1 MKKLALVLALVGI
14 SISTAFSQKSQSQNF
29 VIKYDTSNDGSQ
41 IELKAKDLLLEDFP
55 NIQNNGKFDSL
66 VGIYL
71 NSEGHPSF
79 SQIGGIEEFPTEI
92 TSIIFPKDYF
102 TDSQVARESVIILK
116 DLLKEHGYKL
126 TNSQYKEYSVE
137 AKNEGDNIKIVILI
151 SE

>member
-1 MKKLALVLALVGI
+1 MKKLVLVLALVVI
-14 SISTAFSQKSQSQNF
+14 SIYTSLSQKNNENLISS
-29 VIKYDTSNDGSQ
+29 
-41 IELKAKDLLLEDFP
+41 IESKAKELILTDFP
-55 NIQNNGKFDSL
+55 NAENTGKFNSITDVYLGTKGHPTISQI
-66 VGIYL
+66 VGI
-71 NSEGHPSF
+71 G
-79 SQIGGIEEFPTEI
+79 EFPTEI